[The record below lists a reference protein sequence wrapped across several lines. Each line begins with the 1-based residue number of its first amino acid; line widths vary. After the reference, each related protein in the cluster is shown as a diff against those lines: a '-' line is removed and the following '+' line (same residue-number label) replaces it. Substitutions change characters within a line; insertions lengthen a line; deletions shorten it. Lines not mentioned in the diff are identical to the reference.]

1 MFVSENTEA
10 TNEGFSFFEAVDP
23 KIDELLQIPHDPK
36 KYGRPPLYKS
46 KEASLFLRKPPTS
59 GIGPG
64 LVSEILK
71 VMEANWS
78 RRDHS
83 LTPTPKLWVPRIR
96 PEFDEKFLPGEVP
109 LERTLV
115 DLFSFWRPLL
125 GGESDSE
132 LMWFNQIPAAQ
143 GLTSRYDGKIAVDL
157 VCRTG
162 VGRYDL
168 IELKFP
174 KDDSGDTPL
183 AAAMEVLKYGGLIF
197 SRLGTLKPSRRR
209 ITSRSWMIDL

>member
-23 KIDELLQIPHDPK
+23 KIDDLLQIPHDPK
-36 KYGRPPLYKS
+36 KYGGPPLYKS
-46 KEASLFLRKPPTS
+46 KESALFLRKPSAS
-59 GIGPG
+59 GIGLG

-71 VMEANWS
+71 LLEANWS
-78 RRDHS
+78 RRDDS
-83 LTPTPKLWVPRIR
+83 ITPTPKLWVPRIR
-96 PEFDEKFLPGEVP
+96 PEIDEKFPPGEVP

-125 GGESDSE
+125 GGGPDPG

-143 GLTSRYDGKIAVDL
+143 GLTSTHDGKIAVDL

-162 VGRYDL
+162 AG
-168 IELKFP
+168 
-174 KDDSGDTPL
+174 
-183 AAAMEVLKYGGLIF
+183 KY
-197 SRLGTLKPSRRR
+197 
-209 ITSRSWMIDL
+209 